1 MHSIAYSI
9 AAQVSAPFILPRS
22 SLSYRISE
30 QEATF
35 TENTDFLIFFYLQ
48 MRKLWKGG
56 NRVLVWTVFS
66 DEVKESNSGY

>member
-9 AAQVSAPFILPRS
+9 AAQVSETFILASPRS

-35 TENTDFLIFFYLQ
+35 TENTDFPNPQ

-56 NRVLVWTVFS
+56 NRVIVWTVFS